1 MKKFTLAEITSAV
14 KAKGS
19 HWFDIDTMRYH
30 GTQIVSMPNMA
41 NIFIAE
47 SDINPHGDKGY
58 YLHHFDAETDRI
70 ATLNDYQ
77 HYETIAAKRS
87 PKSVH
92 GRTYKR
98 DRGSV

>member
-1 MKKFTLAEITSAV
+1 MKKFTLAEIKSAV

-30 GTQIVSMPNMA
+30 GTQIVSVPNMA

-47 SDINPHGDKGY
+47 SNINFEGDKGY

-77 HYETIAAKRS
+77 HYETIAAAREARKAYTEELI
-87 PKSVH
+87 K
-92 GRTYKR
+92 GI
-98 DRGSV
+98 